1 MDKSIT
7 LPLAWDQILT
17 ILFVVFNP
25 LKVVGPFATLTRST
39 EQAFCKQLAWRAILF
54 AAIGVVIAGILGQ
67 RIWASWGIRDAIL
80 LLAGGIIWFLI
91 ALFMVLQ
98 PSIPAFQRDHP
109 ADQPSL
115 ALAFKP
121 LAFPTIV
128 TPYGIAT
135 FIVLMATMQTIGQQ
149 GVVLGLTGAILLL
162 NWAAMIFARPILRLL
177 AIPLEL
183 ISWVLGVLQVAIGL
197 DLIYVALLRLSV
209 IPTRP

>member
-1 MDKSIT
+1 MDKSIP
-7 LPLAWDQILT
+7 LPLAWDQLLT

-25 LKVVGPFATLTRST
+25 LKVVSPFATLTRGT
-39 EQAFCKQLAWRAILF
+39 DQAFCKQLAWRAILL

-67 RIWASWGIRDAIL
+67 RIWAHWGIRDAIL
-80 LLAGGIIWFLI
+80 LLAGGIIWFLM
-91 ALFMVLQ
+91 ALLMVLQ
-98 PSIPAFQRDHP
+98 PSLPALQRDP
-109 ADQPSL
+109 PRIDQPSL
-115 ALAFKP
+115 TLAFKP

-177 AIPLEL
+177 ATPLEL

-209 IPTRP
+209 IPT